1 MTDTSNKRFRRMVRR
16 ICRKEAR
23 KQFKKFSHSVADLV
37 GGGGGKACGQGG
49 GCAMPPHPPPPR
61 EEICVDD
68 LIRRIQSKLDIGR
81 EF

>member
-1 MTDTSNKRFRRMVRR
+1 MMDTSSKRFRRMVRQ

-23 KQFKKFSHSVADLV
+23 KQFKKFSHSVADLL
-37 GGGGGKACGQGG
+37 GGGGD
-49 GCAMPPHPPPPR
+49 PPRTPPPPQR

-68 LIRRIQSKLDIGR
+68 LIRRIQSKLDVGR